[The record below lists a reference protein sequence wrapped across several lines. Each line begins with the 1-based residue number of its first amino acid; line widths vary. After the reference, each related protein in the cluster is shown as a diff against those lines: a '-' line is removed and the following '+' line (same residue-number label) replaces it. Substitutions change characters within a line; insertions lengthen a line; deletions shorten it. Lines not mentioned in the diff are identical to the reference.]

1 MADARDRKEHLTA
14 SDGSYFVIDEVD
26 AAHTDTSDTDTA
38 ADADTIESADA
49 ADEQTAEDAAASD
62 EPALE
67 KDANDDEAPADGT
80 DDQEAVECLIELVQ
94 SGFAE

>member
-38 ADADTIESADA
+38 ADAEDIE
-49 ADEQTAEDAAASD
+49 EHTRLEAEM
-62 EPALE
+62 LRQKE
-67 KDANDDEAPADGT
+67 KEG
-80 DDQEAVECLIELVQ
+80 L
-94 SGFAE
+94 